1 MRNSKFF
8 TTFVPENRIYTILL
22 SINPLNLTHMTLST
36 DLIFITDEKEGFR
49 ECREKRTTSTKTM
62 TTLLCTAGHIDVYYH
77 GEMIR
82 IGENDLFV
90 RIPDF
95 TQPLGP
101 YEMSPDFEFK
111 QVTIDASV
119 YEQIMYDHMR
129 VEPNWWAKQE
139 FVKRNPIFHIN
150 AISMEFFDT
159 YFHLLT
165 LQLQDRLSDY
175 RRQIL
180 RLIANGAMMELLNY
194 MDKLAVA
201 STFSKTHHAT
211 NQGDYIFH
219 EFLHLLQ
226 VNPHEREVQWYAK
239 KLEISPKYLSEV
251 CKAKSD
257 KTASEWITDITV
269 SELKH
274 YLQKTTIPIREVARI
289 MVFPNASFFSQYVR
303 KHLKMTPNRYRKLA
317 RV

>member
-1 MRNSKFF
+1 
-8 TTFVPENRIYTILL
+8 
-22 SINPLNLTHMTLST
+22 MTLFT

-49 ECREKRTTSTKTM
+49 ECREKRTTSSATM
-62 TTLLCTAGHIDVYYH
+62 SIILCTGGYIDVYYR
-77 GEMIR
+77 GGMIR
-82 IGENDLFV
+82 IGKSDLFV

-101 YEMSPDFEFK
+101 YEMSDDFTFK

-139 FVKRNPIFHIN
+139 YIKRNPIFHIN
-150 AISMEFFDT
+150 PVSTEFFDT

-180 RLIANGAMMELLNY
+180 RLIAKGAMMELLNY
-194 MDKLAVA
+194 MDKLAVSSSFENPRLA
-201 STFSKTHHAT
+201 I
-211 NQGDYIFH
+211 NQGDYLFH
-219 EFLHLLQ
+219 EFIHLLQ
-226 VNPHEREVQWYAK
+226 EHPHEREVQWFAK
-239 KLEISPKYLSEV
+239 KLDISPKYLSEV
-251 CKAKSD
+251 CKAKSG
-257 KTASEWITDITV
+257 KTASEWISDITI

-274 YLQKTTIPIREVARI
+274 YLQNTTIPIREVAKL
-289 MVFPNASFFSQYVR
+289 MAFPNASFFSQYVK
-303 KHLKMTPNRYRKLA
+303 KHLKMTPNHYRKLA
-317 RV
+317 HE